1 MKDSTLPPIVKFND
15 KHLAIA
21 MGAALM
27 TQRNRAENVPEEELQ
42 KLVFE
47 PFANPF
53 RVYELYRDVEAFLKV
68 AETGADFYCFNSRGY
83 WKESDDIL
91 EPIPLNTSLT
101 LQTAILMDQLQWES
115 WDLLP
120 GAMIP
125 TRESVEAILPGYYD
139 KYNTE
144 LRGNYDK
151 YIALLKDRF
160 RQRKDFLLSSDLT
173 ERPEIQEKLIQ
184 SLQVN
189 AD

>member
-1 MKDSTLPPIVKFND
+1 
-15 KHLAIA
+15 
-21 MGAALM
+21 
-27 TQRNRAENVPEEELQ
+27 
-42 KLVFE
+42 
-47 PFANPF
+47 
-53 RVYELYRDVEAFLKV
+53 
-68 AETGADFYCFNSRGY
+68 
-83 WKESDDIL
+83 
-91 EPIPLNTSLT
+91 
-101 LQTAILMDQLQWES
+101 MDQLQWES